1 VPTAR
6 PLPTI
11 TPAQSR
17 LANSL
22 AQLSVTKS
30 HNEHALET
38 NVRDLAAL
46 EEQEIDLR
54 KEVERVEGKREWV
67 EEFRGWIEM
76 LGRFLEEKVSQMKLC
91 SITLTTQ
98 FPKLEA
104 IEADALHHYRERA
117 EMSGKRRTTDDLD
130 DLALTLG
137 VAPPPADEP
146 EEVDEL
152 GRSKP
157 SEAGPHSGVRRARR
171 TARESRRGK
180 RKQRASGE
188 DEGFS
193 TDSTLAEGDAEDY
206 FAAHQQLEK
215 RVHGLLD
222 DVRAEDFRDPEKG
235 VAVKFGGWRKH
246 HEEEYVNAFGGLA
259 LVHAWE
265 FWARGEMVG
274 WEPLRVSSLISIREL
289 S

>member
-1 VPTAR
+1 
-6 PLPTI
+6 
-11 TPAQSR
+11 
-17 LANSL
+17 
-22 AQLSVTKS
+22 
-30 HNEHALET
+30 
-38 NVRDLAAL
+38 
-46 EEQEIDLR
+46 
-54 KEVERVEGKREWV
+54 
-67 EEFRGWIEM
+67 
-76 LGRFLEEKVSQMKLC
+76 
-91 SITLTTQ
+91 
-98 FPKLEA
+98 
-104 IEADALHHYRERA
+104 
-117 EMSGKRRTTDDLD
+117 MSGKRRTADDLD
-130 DLALTLG
+130 DLAVTLG
-137 VAPPPADEP
+137 VAPPSADEP

>member
-1 VPTAR
+1 
-6 PLPTI
+6 
-11 TPAQSR
+11 
-17 LANSL
+17 
-22 AQLSVTKS
+22 
-30 HNEHALET
+30 
-38 NVRDLAAL
+38 
-46 EEQEIDLR
+46 
-54 KEVERVEGKREWV
+54 
-67 EEFRGWIEM
+67 
-76 LGRFLEEKVSQMKLC
+76 
-91 SITLTTQ
+91 
-98 FPKLEA
+98 
-104 IEADALHHYRERA
+104 
-117 EMSGKRRTTDDLD
+117 MSGKRRTTDDLD

-137 VAPPPADEP
+137 VAPPPVDEI

-180 RKQRASGE
+180 RKQRTVAE

-222 DVRAEDFRDPEKG
+222 DVRAEDFRDPEMG
-235 VAVKFGGWRKH
+235 VAIKFGGWRKH

-274 WEPLRVSSLISIREL
+274 WEPLRVSRFAETDGGGLTSSRTPHSNHSLGSSRYTHTAIPPVRRMEIWMRMTTRNRH
-289 S
+289 